1 MSQNKL
7 NQQKIRRLRNKKE
20 KIISQLTDGN
30 IRNMTINDLFKYS
43 PDEMKTIIQ
52 NMKEMLKYK
61 VRENELKE
69 ENIIPT
75 LPPKQRHFKKIPII
89 EVSKKEFVPVHIEEK
104 VNPPN
109 IETPKLNIP
118 QVVMNSK
125 NMRLRN
131 KYICL
136 VKDYNENID
145 FINNL
150 DSDET
155 KRIRNL
161 RVVLNE
167 TIQRLKELEDDM
179 RPV

>member
-1 MSQNKL
+1 
-7 NQQKIRRLRNKKE
+7 
-20 KIISQLTDGN
+20 
-30 IRNMTINDLFKYS
+30 
-43 PDEMKTIIQ
+43 
-52 NMKEMLKYK
+52 
-61 VRENELKE
+61 
-69 ENIIPT
+69 
-75 LPPKQRHFKKIPII
+75 
-89 EVSKKEFVPVHIEEK
+89 
-104 VNPPN
+104 
-109 IETPKLNIP
+109 
-118 QVVMNSK
+118 MNSK